1 MDGPVGLR
9 GRGGLVVHGL
19 AQQVEHAAQTLVA
32 HGHFD
37 GFAGIHGFGA
47 AHQTI
52 GAVHC
57 NAAHHVIAGVLCHLD
72 HQLFAVVVDLDG
84 VEQLRQLAI
93 LKLDVQHR
101 ADDLEHLA
109 DMFFGHRLQLL
120 FDRF

>member
-1 MDGPVGLR
+1 M
-9 GRGGLVVHGL
+9 
-19 AQQVEHAAQTLVA
+19 
-32 HGHFD
+32 
-37 GFAGIHGFGA
+37 
-47 AHQTI
+47 
-52 GAVHC
+52 
-57 NAAHHVIAGVLCHLD
+57 LCHLD

-120 FDRF
+120 FDRLLNLRAGHDLSDLLRDGGLTGTVIIQVQMIDHLTGVLGGGIHGGAAGGKLT